1 MTAMAMLRRLTAAM
15 TTLRLTG
22 ATPAVVACAVVLA
35 TAAIAATAED
45 LAAFDD
51 RFEAGIAQA
60 CKSPMQIAGLPDGH
74 LAGKDDML
82 EAMQAVRQLD
92 TETTAYAD
100 CVRKRMA
107 ERAADTAAT
116 AAQKAA
122 IERIGAGLI
131 NDAIDAAE
139 NVATRF
145 NEELREFKA
154 RPQDAVGSRY
164 VPARMK
170 ADLKLEDC
178 VPPALQLQGTFRLRV
193 TVGVDGRASVE
204 EILPLEVAT
213 RLFSLAACASD
224 KLQYTPATRDGRPE
238 PAEVWIPVTLAAY
251 AGQTR
256 DSVTTPVLVSTPAQ
270 FVAAT
275 DECYPADLRA
285 TGPEGQVKLKLALS
299 RSGIVRSPTVA
310 EGSGNAAI
318 DAVGRCIA
326 RRLRFT
332 PATAEGEPQD
342 VEIVWTVPVKPPA
355 VWLKPAAA
363 TPAN

>member
-1 MTAMAMLRRLTAAM
+1 MAALTRLRRAIAAM
-15 TTLRLTG
+15 TARRLAG
-22 ATPAVVACAVVLA
+22 SAPAAMACAAVLA
-35 TAAIAATAED
+35 TAAAAAAAED

-51 RFEAGIAQA
+51 RFEGGISQA
-60 CKSPMQIAGLPDGH
+60 CKSPMRIAGLPDGRV
-74 LAGKDDML
+74 AGKDDMV

-92 TETTAYAD
+92 AQTTAYAD

-107 ERAADTAAT
+107 ERSADAAAT

-122 IERIGAGLI
+122 VERIGGGLI

-154 RPQDAVGSRY
+154 RPQDAAGSRY

-170 ADLKLEDC
+170 ADPKLEDC

-204 EILPLEVAT
+204 EILPLEVAP
-213 RLFSLAACASD
+213 RLFSLAACAAE
-224 KLQYTPATRDGRPE
+224 KLQYTPATRDGKPE

-256 DSVTTPVLVSTPAQ
+256 DAVTTPVLVSTTAQ
-270 FVAAT
+270 FLAAT

-285 TGPEGQVKLKLALS
+285 AGPEGQVKLKLALS
-299 RSGIVRSPTVA
+299 PSGIVRSPTVA
-310 EGSGNAAI
+310 EGSGNAAV
-318 DAVGRCIA
+318 DATARCIA

-332 PATAEGEPQD
+332 PATAEGEPQE

-355 VWLKPAAA
+355 AWLKPAAA